1 MKSMICSITLLLLFG
16 LAGPLYAQYDEKYV
30 STSTEVIDGEVYTV
44 VEMTR
49 LDERVRVKYFADATQ
64 GRSVYNRYLNWSK
77 NKSIIAASSGTYFSE
92 EKVPRPVGICIDEG
106 TIINKTEYK
115 MDALVIVY
123 KTGGVVVSNL
133 KEGNLTVKDDSGPLS
148 LNLKNP
154 IDRVKF
160 FNWSVE
166 NSATVFQ
173 THLLYYKNKLQIAEN
188 SSANKRERRFL
199 IAAIDDQ
206 NVVRYYMVNLKGY
219 NTLYNASLKVL
230 KYIQDYTDNIVYMIN
245 LDTGAQDYYEVRES
259 NGTKKATDGFKGNLK
274 IEATKNLL
282 VFYFE

>member
-1 MKSMICSITLLLLFG
+1 MRNFVLCFFCCSLFSIF
-16 LAGPLYAQYDEKYV
+16 LNAQYDEKYV
-30 STSTEVIDGEVYTV
+30 SISREVIDDELYTV

-64 GRSVYNRYLNWSK
+64 GRSVYNRYLAWSK
-77 NKSIIAASSGTYFSE
+77 NKSVIAASSGTYFSE
-92 EKVPRPVGICIDEG
+92 EKIPRPVGICIDEG
-106 TIINKTEYK
+106 IIINRTEEK
-115 MDALVIVY
+115 MDGLVIVY
-123 KTGGVVVSNL
+123 KTGGIVVSNL
-133 KEGNLTVKDDSGPLS
+133 KEGNLTVKGENDPLS

-154 IDRVKF
+154 LDRVKF

-173 THLLYYKNKLQIAEN
+173 THLLYYKNTLQIAEN
-188 SSANKRERRFL
+188 SSQNKRERRFL
-199 IAAIDDQ
+199 LAALDDQ
-206 NVVRYYMVNLKGY
+206 KVVRYYLINLKGY

-230 KYIQDYTDNIVYMIN
+230 KYIQSYVDNIVYMIN
-245 LDTGAQDYYEVRES
+245 LDTGAQDYYEVREP
-259 NGTKKATDGFKGNLK
+259 DGKLNPMPEFRGNLK